1 MEISDSLRQ
10 QLNHWILPGFMTLD
24 EVHEAVDDNQLEDV
38 YSDDDPHAAAEQV
51 WKERKAQEPERDHP
65 TDYDRVKA
73 AFDDMEDQG
82 LVTGMSLGFDVS
94 DCNELLGEERTPI
107 DVPEGE
113 YPYLEWASCGF
124 HMQDAEGLAYEPTK
138 LYLVFGAWA
147 PGPPI
152 AGEVDAEKLRKGHP
166 ERKDEWARMDAALG
180 RFLVDILKR
189 HDLEVEW
196 DGDPRGR
203 IQLLNLTWRK
213 PLPED
218 EE

>member
-1 MEISDSLRQ
+1 
-10 QLNHWILPGFMTLD
+10 MTLD
-24 EVHEAVDDNQLEDV
+24 EVHEAVDDNELEDG
-38 YSDDDPHAAAEQV
+38 YPNDDPHVAAEQV
-51 WKERKAQEPERDHP
+51 WKERKAQESEREHP
-65 TDYDRVKA
+65 PDYDLVQA
-73 AFDDMEDQG
+73 AFDEMEEQG

-107 DVPEGE
+107 DAPDGE
-113 YPYLEWASCGF
+113 YPYREWGSCGF
-124 HMQDAEGLAYEPTK
+124 HMQDAEGLAYEPTD
-138 LYLVFGAWA
+138 LYLVFDAWA

-152 AGEVDAEKLRKGHP
+152 AGEVDAEKLSTDRP
-166 ERKDEWARMDAALG
+166 ERKDEWARMDTALG

-213 PLPED
+213 PLPG

>member
-24 EVHEAVDDNQLEDV
+24 EVYEAVDDNELEDG
-38 YSDDDPHAAAEQV
+38 YPNDDPHAAAEQV
-51 WKERKAQEPERDHP
+51 WKERKAQESEREHP
-65 TDYDRVKA
+65 TDYDLVQA
-73 AFDDMEDQG
+73 AFDEMEEQG

-94 DCNELLGEERTPI
+94 DCNELLGEERTQI

-113 YPYLEWASCGF
+113 YPYREWASCGF
-124 HMQDAEGLAYEPTK
+124 HMQDAEGLAYEPTE
-138 LYLVFGAWA
+138 LNLVFGAWT

-152 AGEVDAEKLRKGHP
+152 AGEVDAEKLRKGQP
-166 ERKDEWARMDAALG
+166 ERKEEWARMDAALG
-180 RFLVDILKR
+180 RFLLDILKR

-203 IQLLNLTWRK
+203 IQLLNLM
-213 PLPED
+213 
-218 EE
+218 

>member
-1 MEISDSLRQ
+1 MCRRGE
-10 QLNHWILPGFMTLD
+10 
-24 EVHEAVDDNQLEDV
+24 
-38 YSDDDPHAAAEQV
+38 
-51 WKERKAQEPERDHP
+51 HP
-65 TDYDRVKA
+65 YR
-73 AFDDMEDQG
+73 
-82 LVTGMSLGFDVS
+82 
-94 DCNELLGEERTPI
+94 
-107 DVPEGE
+107 
-113 YPYLEWASCGF
+113 EWASCGF
-124 HMQDAEGLAYEPTK
+124 HMQDAEGLAYEPTE
-138 LYLVFGAWA
+138 LYLVFGAWV

-152 AGEVDAEKLRKGHP
+152 AGEVDAEKLCKGHP